1 VPRPDF
7 FFVGHPRS
15 GSGRLDGYLQGHPGV
30 FMARKE
36 LHFFGS
42 DLRFNV
48 PERSLDSYL
57 AHFDGAADATRIGE
71 SSTWYL
77 ASERA
82 ASEIHDF
89 APAAKILLMLRNPVD
104 WLHSLHSHMVFA
116 AYEDIPD
123 FAEALA
129 AEPDRIS
136 GVRPAPEWCI
146 PVGGVHYRSLVRYAE
161 QVQRYLKVFGEQQ
174 VHVVI
179 FDDFRDAPEQTFD
192 AVLRFL
198 ELPTDFPG
206 RTEVLEGSQR
216 TTNSNRMP
224 RSRRLQ
230 RWLKRPPQRSILQ
243 GIVPGPPGVELL
255 LRGLHR
261 ANINYVPREK
271 MAPEL
276 RARLTADFD
285 GEVRALESL
294 LGRSLPWR

>member
-1 VPRPDF
+1 
-7 FFVGHPRS
+7 
-15 GSGRLDGYLQGHPGV
+15 
-30 FMARKE
+30 MARKE

-48 PERSLDSYL
+48 PERTLDNYL
-57 AHFDGAADATRIGE
+57 AHFDGADRALRVGE

-77 ASERA
+77 SSTHA
-82 ASEIHDF
+82 AQEIHDF
-89 APAAKILLMLRNPVD
+89 APQSRILLMLRNPVD

-136 GVRPAPEWCI
+136 GARSAPPWSI

-161 QVQRYLKVFGEQQ
+161 QVQRYRAVFGPDR

-179 FDDFRDAPEQTFD
+179 FDEFRDAPEQIFD
-192 AVLRFL
+192 AVLDFL
-198 ELPTDFPG
+198 DLPRKFVG
-206 RTEVLEGSQR
+206 RDAVLQGSQR

-230 RWLKRPPQRSILQ
+230 RWLKQPPRRSILQ
-243 GIVPGPPGVELL
+243 GIVPGPLPGVETA
-255 LRGLHR
+255 LRGIHR
-261 ANINYVPREK
+261 ANINYVAREK
-271 MAPEL
+271 MPPEL
-276 RARLTADFD
+276 RAQLSRDFAD
-285 GEVRALESL
+285 EVSALEAL

>member
-1 VPRPDF
+1 
-7 FFVGHPRS
+7 
-15 GSGRLDGYLQGHPGV
+15 
-30 FMARKE
+30 MARKE

-48 PERSLDSYL
+48 PERTLDSYL
-57 AHFDGAADATRIGE
+57 AHFDGAGSAVRVGE

-82 ASEIHDF
+82 AQEIHDF
-89 APAAKILLMLRNPVD
+89 APQSRVLLMLRNPVD

-136 GVRPAPEWCI
+136 GARPAPSWSI

-161 QVQRYLKVFGEQQ
+161 QVRRYQSVFGSER

-179 FDDFRDAPEQTFD
+179 FDEFRDAPEQTFD
-192 AVLRFL
+192 AVLEFL
-198 ELPTDFPG
+198 GLSRDFAG
-206 RTEVLEGSQR
+206 RDAVLQGSQR

-230 RWLKRPPQRSILQ
+230 RWLKQPPQRSILQ
-243 GIVPGPPGVELL
+243 GLVPGPLPGVEIA

-261 ANINYVPREK
+261 ANINYVAREK
-271 MAPEL
+271 MSPALRVQLTRDFADEFAEL
-276 RARLTADFD
+276 EA
-285 GEVRALESL
+285 L